1 MFLNDIDRLSPQ
13 INLYYNGYSRHP
25 SIFSGI
31 LTFIIYAIIF
41 VFTICYFVEF
51 AQKKKPNVYYTQKYI
66 EDAGSYPINNSSLF
80 NFIQILNKN
89 TNKAKAIDFDSVRI
103 IGIQDSIENYMSN
116 NDLSLYNHWL
126 YGNCNN
132 NSDTEGIG
140 HLITQ
145 DYFTQSACIR
155 NYYNKNEDKYYRTT
169 DHGFIWPSI
178 SKGNS
183 NPDKTSFGIIME
195 KCKNDDMRTKAGS
208 GNCKSDIEIENYIYN
223 SAINFFVVDNSIDV
237 LNYKQPFDKYLYPI
251 TNNIHRNLISINNVN
266 FNPTLLKTHKGGIF
280 DMTSEENSYFFS
292 INEKYTINDE
302 VIPNPNPDTN
312 TDTGSGDSGN
322 TDMDDETDT
331 SDDPNNDSNEI
342 EDNEDSTGTL
352 LRNIEESNATPS
364 SSTATQNNKVNT
376 GIFAAF
382 YLMMQNHQQ
391 FYERKYI
398 KFQDSLGYIGG
409 LSNALIFV
417 SLLIN
422 SLVSNY
428 IKLLDMEDLTLKLEL
443 NGQPKKIFKKS
454 SQLMFPPKRQ
464 FYYNKSKDEDNIY
477 NSSNLSSNYQRLVK
491 DGINICKK
499 KSNIDYEINFNDDK
513 TEMYKGIFEKRN
525 KILDEGNNK
534 NRKNDYETYKIK
546 SSNNN
551 MNTDKKDDYNDND
564 KLIEKQN
571 FTWFQ
576 YLGYMISCKR
586 NNDKI
591 LYYENLR
598 KELLSEENIIKNHFE
613 LKSILQNKNKE
624 NY

>member
-41 VFTICYFVEF
+41 AFTISYFVEF

-66 EDAGSYPINNSSLF
+66 EDAGVYPINNSSLF

-89 TNKAKAIDFDSVRI
+89 TNRAKAVDFNSVRI

-145 DYFTQSACIR
+145 DYFIQSACIR
-155 NYYNKNEDKYYRTT
+155 KYYNKKDKKYYSTNEY
-169 DHGFIWPSI
+169 GFIWPTV

-195 KCKNDDMRTKAGS
+195 KCKNDDMRSKAGS
-208 GNCKSDIEIENYIYN
+208 GNCKSDTEIENYIYS

-237 LNYKQPFDKYLYPI
+237 LNYKKPFDKYLYPI
-251 TNNIHRNLISINNVN
+251 TNNIHRNLISINNIN
-266 FNPTLLKTHKGGIF
+266 FNPALLKTHKGGIF
-280 DMTSEENSYFFS
+280 DMSKEENAYFFS
-292 INEKYTINDE
+292 KNEKYTINDE
-302 VIPNPNPDTN
+302 AVPNPNPDTDTETGNEEGGN
-312 TDTGSGDSGN
+312 TGGDDEFDTSEDPGDSPN
-322 TDMDDETDT
+322 DESNDNDEPDDSIETR
-331 SDDPNNDSNEI
+331 
-342 EDNEDSTGTL
+342 
-352 LRNIEESNATPS
+352 LRNIEESTG
-364 SSTATQNNKVNT
+364 TQNQKVNT

-409 LSNALIFV
+409 LSNVLIFV

-428 IKLLDMEDLTLKLEL
+428 IKLLDMEDLTLKLEF
-443 NGQPKKIFKKS
+443 NYQPKKPFNKS
-454 SQLMFPPKRQ
+454 SPPKRQ
-464 FYYNKSKDEDNIY
+464 YYYNKSNEEDNIY
-477 NSSNLSSNYQRLVK
+477 NNSNQSSNYQRLVK

-499 KSNIDYEINFNDDK
+499 NINNDYEINFNDDK
-513 TEMYKGIFEKRN
+513 TEMYKGIFVKRN
-525 KILDEGNNK
+525 KILDEGQKKNK
-534 NRKNDYETYKIK
+534 DNDYEMYKIK

-564 KLIEKQN
+564 KLIDKQN

-576 YLGYMISCKR
+576 YLGYMICCKR

-613 LKSILQNKNKE
+613 LKRLLKDNNIHKK
-624 NY
+624 